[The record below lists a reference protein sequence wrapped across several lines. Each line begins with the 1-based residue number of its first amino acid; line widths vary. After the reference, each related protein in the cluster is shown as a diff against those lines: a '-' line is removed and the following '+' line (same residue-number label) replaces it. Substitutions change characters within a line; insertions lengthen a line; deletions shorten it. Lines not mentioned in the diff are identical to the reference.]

1 MSKIGR
7 KPINIG
13 ATQVEIKGNAVYY
26 KGKKDAGHYELPEFL
41 VPKLDGSL
49 LKLTYQERP
58 EKKVAQREINRV
70 WGLCRA
76 LLANRLKGAQ
86 TEFEKQVT
94 ITGLGFKATASGSKI
109 VFSLGYSHK
118 IDYTLPKGVTVE
130 IDKTGQK
137 LVFKSAD
144 PNLLGDVCSEVGT
157 YRKQEPYKGT
167 GIKVGDKAIA
177 RKAGKTKAS

>member
-109 VFSLGYSHK
+109 VFS
-118 IDYTLPKGVTVE
+118 
-130 IDKTGQK
+130 
-137 LVFKSAD
+137 
-144 PNLLGDVCSEVGT
+144 
-157 YRKQEPYKGT
+157 
-167 GIKVGDKAIA
+167 
-177 RKAGKTKAS
+177 